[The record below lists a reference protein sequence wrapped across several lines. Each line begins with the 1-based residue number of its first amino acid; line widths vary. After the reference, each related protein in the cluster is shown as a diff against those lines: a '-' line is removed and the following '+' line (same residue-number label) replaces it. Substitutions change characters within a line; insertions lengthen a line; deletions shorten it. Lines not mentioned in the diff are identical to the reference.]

1 MSSSVDISMDRPG
14 EGRQDSQVGVEPRV
28 FWYLLSVPKA
38 SADKISLI
46 IPVFNEAPHL
56 AELLAA
62 IDRVRLSRPCELVI
76 VNDGSIDGSS
86 RIIRRFPFTNDV
98 QIIDQP
104 TNRGK
109 GAAVAA
115 GIACATGSIIGI
127 QDADF
132 EYRFDEIA
140 RLVEPIIADK
150 ADVVYGSRFGPGAP
164 PPSRGIHYLANRVL
178 TELSNLCS
186 GLRLTDMETC
196 YKFFRADVIKN
207 VRLESQRYGFEPE
220 VTAKIARLRVRL
232 VELPISYAPRGRRD
246 GKKIGWRDGVAAIW
260 HILYFNLLAR
270 RTVWIGK
277 DLPAAFRP

>member
-1 MSSSVDISMDRPG
+1 MGVG
-14 EGRQDSQVGVEPRV
+14 GRS
-28 FWYLLSVPKA
+28 FWYLFSVPKA

-62 IDRVRLSRPCELVI
+62 IDRVRLPLPCELVI
-76 VNDGSIDGSS
+76 VNDGSTDGSS
-86 RIIRRFPFTNDV
+86 RILRQFPFKNDV
-98 QIIDQP
+98 LIIDQP

-115 GIACATGSIIGI
+115 GIARATGTIVGI

-132 EYRFDEIA
+132 EYRFEEIA
-140 RLVEPIIADK
+140 RLVEPIVAGQ

-164 PPSRGIHYLANRVL
+164 PPSRGIHYLANRTL
-178 TELSNLCS
+178 TRLSNLCS
-186 GLRLTDMETC
+186 GLHLTDMETC
-196 YKFFRADVIKN
+196 YKFFRADIIKN

-220 VTAKIARLRVRL
+220 VTAKLARLRVRL
-232 VELPISYAPRGRRD
+232 VELPISYKPRGRED

-260 HILYFNLLAR
+260 HILRFNFLAR
-270 RTVWIGK
+270 RTGWFGK
-277 DLPAAFRP
+277 DLPKAFRP

>member
-1 MSSSVDISMDRPG
+1 MDASTHWPG
-14 EGRQDSQVGVEPRV
+14 GVESRP
-28 FWYLLSVPKA
+28 FCYLLTVSEA
-38 SADKISLI
+38 RTDKISLV

-62 IDRVRLSRPCELVI
+62 LDRVRLPLPCELVI
-76 VNDGSIDGSS
+76 VNDGSTDESS
-86 RIIRRFPFTNDV
+86 RIIRQFPFTSDV

-104 TNRGK
+104 ANLGK

-115 GIACATGSIIGI
+115 GIVRATGDIIGI

-132 EYRFDEIA
+132 EYRFDEIG
-140 RLVEPIIADK
+140 RLIEPIIAGR
-150 ADVVYGSRFGPGAP
+150 ADVVYGSRFSPGTPSA
-164 PPSRGIHYLANRVL
+164 SRGIHYLANRLL
-178 TELSNLCS
+178 TCLSNLCS

-196 YKFFRADVIKN
+196 YKFFKADIIKN

-220 VTAKIARLRVRL
+220 VTAKIARLRLRL
-232 VELPISYAPRGRRD
+232 VELPISYAPRGRVD

-270 RTVWIGK
+270 R
-277 DLPAAFRP
+277 

>member
-1 MSSSVDISMDRPG
+1 M
-14 EGRQDSQVGVEPRV
+14 
-28 FWYLLSVPKA
+28 PKA
-38 SADKISLI
+38 WADKISLI

-62 IDRVRLSRPCELVI
+62 LDRVQLPKPHELVI
-76 VNDGSIDGSS
+76 VNDGSTDQSS
-86 RIIRRFPFTNDV
+86 QIIRQFPFKNDV
-98 QIIDQP
+98 LIIDQP
-104 TNRGK
+104 VNRGK

-115 GIACATGSIIGI
+115 GIARATGTIIGI

-140 RLVEPIIADK
+140 RLIQPIIAGQ
-150 ADVVYGSRFGPGAP
+150 ADVVYGSRFVPGAP
-164 PPSRGIHYLANRVL
+164 PPSRRIHYLANRML
-178 TELSNLCS
+178 TCLSNLCS

-207 VRLESQRYGFEPE
+207 VRLESRRYGFEPE

-232 VELPISYAPRGRRD
+232 VELPISYAPRSRGD

-270 RTVWIGK
+270 RADWFGK

>member
-1 MSSSVDISMDRPG
+1 MD
-14 EGRQDSQVGVEPRV
+14 VESRAIC
-28 FWYLLSVPKA
+28 YLPSVPKA

-62 IDRVRLSRPCELVI
+62 IDRVRLPLPRELVI
-76 VNDGSIDGSS
+76 VNDGSADGS
-86 RIIRRFPFTNDV
+86 RQIIRQFPFASDV
-98 QIIDQP
+98 LVIDQP

-115 GIACATGSIIGI
+115 GIARATGAIVGI

-140 RLVEPIIADK
+140 RLVEPIIAGE
-150 ADVVYGSRFGPGAP
+150 ADVVYGSRFGPDAP
-164 PPSRGIHYLANRVL
+164 PPSRGIHHLANRML
-178 TELSNLCS
+178 TRLSNLCS

-207 VRLESQRYGFEPE
+207 VRLESRRYGFEPE
-220 VTAKIARLRVRL
+220 VTAKIARLKVRF
-232 VELPISYAPRGRRD
+232 VELPISYAPRGRAD

-270 RTVWIGK
+270 RSGWFDK
-277 DLPAAFRP
+277 NLPAAFRR

>member
-1 MSSSVDISMDRPG
+1 M
-14 EGRQDSQVGVEPRV
+14 
-28 FWYLLSVPKA
+28 PKA
-38 SADKISLI
+38 WADKISLI

-62 IDRVRLSRPCELVI
+62 LDRVQLPKPYELVI
-76 VNDGSIDGSS
+76 VNDGSADQSS
-86 RIIRRFPFTNDV
+86 QIIRQFPFKNDV
-98 QIIDQP
+98 LIIDQP

-115 GIACATGSIIGI
+115 GIARATGTIIGI

-140 RLVEPIIADK
+140 RLVDPIIAGQ
-150 ADVVYGSRFGPGAP
+150 ADVVYGSRFKPGGP
-164 PPSRGIHYLANRVL
+164 PPSRGIHHLANRIL
-178 TELSNLCS
+178 TCLSNLCS

-207 VRLESQRYGFEPE
+207 VRLESRRYGFEPE

-232 VELPISYAPRGRRD
+232 VELPVSYAPRGRGD

-270 RTVWIGK
+270 RTGWFGK
-277 DLPAAFRP
+277 DLPTAFRP